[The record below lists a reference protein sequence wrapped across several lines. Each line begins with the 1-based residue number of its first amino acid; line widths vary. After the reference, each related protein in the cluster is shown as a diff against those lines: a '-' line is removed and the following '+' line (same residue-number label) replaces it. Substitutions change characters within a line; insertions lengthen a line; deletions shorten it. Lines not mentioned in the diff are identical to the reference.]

1 MLPLEPMDPTQISAY
16 KLSGVLGR
24 GGQGSVYAGEDGAG
38 AKAAVKVLHTGLDG
52 DDAHR
57 RFVREA
63 EAARKVAPFCTARV
77 LDVGVEQGR
86 PYIVSE
92 YIPGP
97 SLDRLVKNEGARPG
111 TALERL
117 AVATLTA
124 LAAIHRAGIVH
135 RDFKPSNVIMGPEGP
150 VVIDFG
156 IARALDQTATS
167 SVMGTPAFMAPEQF
181 EGTAAGPAAD
191 LFSWAST
198 MVFAATGTQAF
209 RGDTMP
215 SLMHAILTTEP
226 DLSGVPE
233 AIRPLLARCLDKDP
247 ARRPS
252 AEGLLAQLTGL
263 HAAGG
268 TLHLPSPE
276 RAVPH
281 DVAAA
286 TVPQGQFAGPVPQ
299 GPPPWQGPPLMRHPM
314 PHAAPKAP
322 GGVGHTIAS
331 VLTLVLGGVLALVL
345 FVSAVSGGGGLH
357 LTPGGLMIM
366 FGALILFAPAF
377 ATAAWRHNV
386 GAAIC
391 VLLVFPLCLLI
402 LVWGIVLGAEDDFPE
417 LLLAIVPA
425 LLIGLMLAV
434 SALLL
439 WQLNRVAAVLGGI
452 GGLLMAAEVMGYIL
466 VATDIELPDLFYDL
480 LGIESLFT
488 RIMLASWLLTVGIAL
503 VVRAVRPASPGR

>member
-1 MLPLEPMDPTQISAY
+1 MDPIQISAY

-24 GGQGSVYAGEDGAG
+24 GGQGTVYAGEDGAG

-52 DDAHR
+52 EDARR

-181 EGTAAGPAAD
+181 EGALAGPAAD

-209 RGDTMP
+209 KGDTMP

-233 AIRPLLARCLDKDP
+233 AMRSLLARCLDKDP

-252 AEGLLAQLTGL
+252 AEGLLAQLTGQ

-268 TLHLPSPE
+268 TLHLPAPE
-276 RAVPH
+276 P
-281 DVAAA
+281 
-286 TVPQGQFAGPVPQ
+286 TVPQNVQAAPVPLGPFAGPPHL
-299 GPPPWQGPPLMRHPM
+299 PYPM
-314 PHAAPKAP
+314 PVAVPKRP
-322 GGVGHTIAS
+322 GGAGHTVAA
-331 VLTLVLGGVLALVL
+331 VLTSVLGGVLAIVL
-345 FVSAVSGGGGLH
+345 LLQAVSGAGGLH
-357 LTPGGLMIM
+357 LTAGGLIIM
-366 FGALILFAPAF
+366 FAALLLFVPAF

-391 VLLVFPLCLLI
+391 VVLVFPLSLVILI
-402 LVWGIVLGAEDDFPE
+402 WGVVLGGEDDFPE

-425 LLIGLMLAV
+425 LLVGLLLAA

-439 WQLNRVAAVLGGI
+439 WRLNRVAAVLGGL

-466 VATDIELPDLFYDL
+466 VASSLELPDLFYEL
-480 LGIESLFT
+480 LGIESIFT
-488 RIMLASWLLTVGIAL
+488 RVMLAAWLLTVSISL
-503 VVRAVRPASPGR
+503 VVRAGRPASPGR